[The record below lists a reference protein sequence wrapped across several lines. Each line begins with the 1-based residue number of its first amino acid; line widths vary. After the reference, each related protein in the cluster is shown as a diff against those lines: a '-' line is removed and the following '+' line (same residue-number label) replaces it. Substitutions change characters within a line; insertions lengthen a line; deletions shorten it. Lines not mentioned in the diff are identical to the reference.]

1 MNVYRKSYEKSYK
14 TLWRCVSAFVSIFS
28 RHLKSVAC
36 LQYDG
41 SMTIFK
47 YWRHDPKSN
56 GYFYYSNQSAE
67 GGKLN
72 GKRSEVA
79 NQMRKNTST
88 IKSYANSI
96 NQCDAMCSADGWCCV
111 LTINELAS
119 AIVIICFF
127 LLGSWRISFC
137 WSAFII
143 IKKMPLTRLFVY
155 TALVKQFFE
164 SFDR

>member
-1 MNVYRKSYEKSYK
+1 MK
-14 TLWRCVSAFVSIFS
+14 
-28 RHLKSVAC
+28 
-36 LQYDG
+36 
-41 SMTIFK
+41 
-47 YWRHDPKSN
+47 
-56 GYFYYSNQSAE
+56 
-67 GGKLN
+67 

-96 NQCDAMCSADGWCCV
+96 NQCDAMGSADGWCCV